1 MNIYMVL
8 SANMNFRMLNETHV
22 TNKKSVIDQFETW
35 AKFKDLIFEIENL
48 KTKSKSDEN
57 LWAEYDFPLSETAL
71 YLIKFLKITF
81 RLTTF

>member
-57 LWAEYDFPLSETAL
+57 LWAEYDFPLLETAL